1 MQVIKKSINH
11 IKNDLKTYSY
21 NKKHFGK
28 EIAKSVF
35 NKSFFYY
42 FLPNKREELEK
53 KQNNLIYEY
62 LSNKYK
68 YLVDK
73 YNEDKIKYPKMKKKR
88 IWVFWYQ
95 GLSNAPML
103 VKRCIESINKYKLD
117 YEVILLTK
125 NNIKDYI
132 EIPEGIL
139 KKVDSGIITITHF
152 SDILRMGLLSL
163 HGGIWVDATC
173 LITGDVFKNF
183 DNLDFNTSVSDNFK
197 WTGFFMGGKPNKLF
211 SFCYDLLV
219 DYNLEEDSLIE
230 YFLID
235 HVINLAYKKVNGCK
249 ELIASA
255 SIINKDLSYF
265 GNRLNYVYDKKEYER
280 ILKKCP
286 FHKLTYKKQFKE
298 YDNGKI
304 TNYGYFI
311 KTKIK

>member
-28 EIAKSVF
+28 EIAKVVF

-42 FLPNKREELEK
+42 LLPSKREMLEK

-62 LSNKYK
+62 LSKKYK

-73 YNEDKIKYPKMKKKR
+73 YNKEEIKYPKCKKKR

-95 GLSNAPML
+95 GLNNAPML

-139 KKVDSGIITITHF
+139 KKVENGIITITHF
-152 SDILRMGLLSL
+152 SDILRMGLLSI

-173 LITGDVFKNF
+173 LITGDVFKSF
-183 DNLDFNTSVSDNFK
+183 DNKTLNTCKNSESL

-211 SFCYDLLV
+211 SFCYELLI
-219 DYNLEEDSLIE
+219 DYNLEENSLIE

-235 HVINLAYKKVNGCK
+235 HVINLAYKKVDGCK

-255 SIINKDLSYF
+255 NIINKDLSYF

-280 ILKKCP
+280 ILKECP

-298 YDNGKI
+298 YDNDKI

-311 KTKIK
+311 KTK